1 MLCSVNSKPS
11 SRFANG
17 SVQDLSDT
25 ESTASLQ
32 PYAGLSSDSDD
43 DDVKIND
50 EPTEAFARL
59 KDLLQ
64 QRDKQ
69 LSTEQTHLRSLS
81 VEATEVNSTHVG
93 LVPSLNPVQSASR
106 VD

>member
-1 MLCSVNSKPS
+1 MLCSVSTESS
-11 SRFANG
+11 SRLANDTI
-17 SVQDLSDT
+17 QDFSDT

-50 EPTEAFARL
+50 APTEAFARL

-69 LSTEQTHLRSLS
+69 LSTQQTHLRSTY
-81 VEATEVNSTHVG
+81 VEAAEVNSTHVG
-93 LVPSLNPVQSASR
+93 FVLVLNSLQSASR